1 MVLVLEL
8 LCISILNKGGE
19 KMLHLFPCY
28 FCVLAV
34 ALPSSMADGLCAS
47 GGLKKVL
54 KMHFLTLV
62 LNNYFSSSLPF
73 VCSATSS
80 LFSSFLCSNST
91 EGWLLNSLC
100 CPSLQSSV
108 SFCFPSYFAFK

>member
-8 LCISILNKGGE
+8 LHISILNKGRE

-54 KMHFLTLV
+54 KMHFLMLV
-62 LNNYFSSSLPF
+62 LNYFSSLPF

-80 LFSSFLCSNST
+80 LFASFLCSNST
-91 EGWLLNSLC
+91 EGWLLNSLR